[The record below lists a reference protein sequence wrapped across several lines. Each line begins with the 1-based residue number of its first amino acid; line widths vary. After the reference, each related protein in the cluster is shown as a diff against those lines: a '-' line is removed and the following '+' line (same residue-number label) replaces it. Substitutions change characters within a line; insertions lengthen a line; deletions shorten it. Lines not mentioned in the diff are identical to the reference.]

1 MLQIIPVI
9 ERNIHKILAGNFNV
23 FTSYALVASDNP
35 NKIRADSAKRKA
47 TEIISQAN
55 FAFQIGAI
63 EAAEYCVL
71 RDFVGDVRDNVLAL
85 RKVYSAKN
93 YISGHAAAIA
103 NANANVTRAVVALDR
118 YCAHL
123 ITRYGHDTAAA

>member
-9 ERNIHKILAGNFNV
+9 ERNIHKILADNFNL
-23 FTSYALVASDNP
+23 FTSYALCSNERP
-35 NKIRADSAKRKA
+35 NEIRVESARRRA
-47 TEIISQAN
+47 TKVISQAN
-55 FAFQIGAI
+55 FASQIGAI
-63 EAAEYCVL
+63 DAAEYCVL
-71 RDFVGDVRDNVLAL
+71 SELAEEVRDSVIAL